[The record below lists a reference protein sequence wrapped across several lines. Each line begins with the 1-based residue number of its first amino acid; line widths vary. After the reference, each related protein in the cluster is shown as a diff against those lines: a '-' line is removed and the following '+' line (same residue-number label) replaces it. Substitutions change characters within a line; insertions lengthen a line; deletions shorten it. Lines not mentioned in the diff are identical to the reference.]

1 MPGNIYHQAIR
12 NISRDVEKQPE
23 NTPENNQSISQ
34 NKINKLSK
42 PKGLSFNERIAKIET
57 ALKNDFNFDIFY

>member
-12 NISRDVEKQPE
+12 SISRDVEKHPE